1 MLVSFDIDGTMVF
14 GDPPGDITVE
24 DVRKVKE
31 LGFIVG
37 SASDRTIADQSE
49 MWHDAGIEVEFVSLK
64 HRLAKVKE
72 QFPVTRYVHV
82 GDTMV
87 DKRLAK
93 QAGFDFVCSSDVRR
107 GDFLLLL
114 AGEVSFGPG
123 PAK

>member
-14 GDPPGDITVE
+14 GNPPGDVTVE

-49 MWHDAGIEVEFVSLK
+49 VWQLAGIEVDFVSLK
-64 HRLAKVKE
+64 HRLAEVKK
-72 QFPVTRYVHV
+72 QFTVTRYVHV

-87 DKRLAK
+87 DKQLAE
-93 QAGFDFVCSSDVRR
+93 QAGFDFICSSYVRR
-107 GDFLLLL
+107 GDFFLLL
-114 AGEVSFGPG
+114 AGEVNIGPG
-123 PAK
+123 RTK